1 MSVQFTK
8 ATKRKARARIAFA
21 GPPGS
26 GKTWTG
32 LLFASV
38 LGDKVAV
45 IDTERGSA
53 SKYADAFQFDTIEL
67 TTFEAEKYIEGIE
80 AASAA
85 GYDVLV
91 IDSLSHAWAGK
102 GGMLERVD
110 NIAARS
116 QSKNSYTAW
125 RDATPVQN
133 RLIDTILQA
142 PMHIIATMRTKT
154 EYVIEDDSRGKKVP
168 RKVGLAPVQRDGV
181 EYEFDVVG
189 DMDPE
194 NRLIVSKT
202 RCPAL
207 TGLVIE
213 KPGKAVAETI
223 KAWLTDGAEVPAVA
237 SGVLPGAPGVLPRAP
252 AASAPSATSNGN
264 SKDQKRMWAMIRE
277 HDVPV
282 EETEDGTFVIFGD
295 KRFRP
300 KMLSDDQVH
309 KFIDAMRAE
318 FEGV

>member
-8 ATKRKARARIAFA
+8 ATKRKARARIALA

-38 LGDKVAV
+38 LGEKVAV

-110 NIAARS
+110 NIAAR
-116 QSKNSYTAW
+116 
-125 RDATPVQN
+125 
-133 RLIDTILQA
+133 
-142 PMHIIATMRTKT
+142 
-154 EYVIEDDSRGKKVP
+154 
-168 RKVGLAPVQRDGV
+168 
-181 EYEFDVVG
+181 
-189 DMDPE
+189 
-194 NRLIVSKT
+194 
-202 RCPAL
+202 
-207 TGLVIE
+207 
-213 KPGKAVAETI
+213 
-223 KAWLTDGAEVPAVA
+223 
-237 SGVLPGAPGVLPRAP
+237 
-252 AASAPSATSNGN
+252 
-264 SKDQKRMWAMIRE
+264 
-277 HDVPV
+277 
-282 EETEDGTFVIFGD
+282 
-295 KRFRP
+295 
-300 KMLSDDQVH
+300 
-309 KFIDAMRAE
+309 
-318 FEGV
+318 

>member
-8 ATKRKARARIAFA
+8 ATKRKARARIALA

-223 KAWLTDGAEVPAVA
+223 KAWLTDGAPPET
-237 SGVLPGAPGVLPRAP
+237 APKP
-252 AASAPSATSNGN
+252 AAAAGAGAAAAPTNGN

-277 HDVPV
+277 HELLV
-282 EETEDGTFVIFGD
+282 EDTDEGTFVTFGT

>member
-1 MSVQFTK
+1 MTVQFTK
-8 ATKRKARARIAFA
+8 ATKRKARARIALA

-38 LGDKVAV
+38 LGEKVAV

-80 AASAA
+80 AASTA

-142 PMHIIATMRTKT
+142 PMHVIATMRTKT
-154 EYVIEDDSRGKKVP
+154 EYVIEDDARGKKVP

-207 TGLVIE
+207 TGAVIE

-223 KAWLTDGAEVPAVA
+223 KAWLTDGADVPAGDPGAKPKA
-237 SGVLPGAPGVLPRAP
+237 SG
-252 AASAPSATSNGN
+252 ASAPSATTNGNGN
-264 SKDQKRMWAMIRE
+264 SKLVKHMWAMIRE